1 MVHVDKIEWKA
12 EQYKNISDK
21 KQIYKEKVDVTTED
35 PIRHVGVIHGRIA
48 VSDKNYR
55 GSVSQVNRIITALA
69 QHKRVEHVE
78 AIEMPVEV
86 RPEKAFTDE
95 SGLNVTA
102 NKEKGKFALRVT
114 MKEAVHE

>member
-1 MVHVDKIEWKA
+1 M
-12 EQYKNISDK
+12 
-21 KQIYKEKVDVTTED
+21 
-35 PIRHVGVIHGRIA
+35 IHGRIA

-55 GSVSQVNRIITALA
+55 GSVSQVNRIITALG
-69 QHKRVEHVE
+69 QHKRVKNVE

-95 SGLNVTA
+95 SGLNVNVTA